1 MNLAGKKVGEKP
13 KVSKEKAASVSRPIF
28 VKKKNKVSRRK
39 EIEQALDDDDAQ
51 VFPDTNTEP
60 EDAEAPPEKAMLR
73 ERVAAFEGGYVSS
86 ALRNAVNSHWR
97 KSAETLV
104 FLQALNSGP
113 CIDGVFFGAIYVK
126 SSFLRK
132 TGGSALL

>member
-1 MNLAGKKVGEKP
+1 MNLAGKKVGEKSKAP
-13 KVSKEKAASVSRPIF
+13 KKKTAPIARSPL
-28 VKKKNKVSRRK
+28 VKKKDKLSRRK

-51 VFPDTNTEP
+51 VFPDT
-60 EDAEAPPEKAMLR
+60 DAEFEETETTTEKFKVRA
-73 ERVAAFEGGYVSS
+73 RVAAFEGGYVSP

-97 KSAETLV
+97 KSAETTV
-104 FLQALNSGP
+104 FLQALNVGP